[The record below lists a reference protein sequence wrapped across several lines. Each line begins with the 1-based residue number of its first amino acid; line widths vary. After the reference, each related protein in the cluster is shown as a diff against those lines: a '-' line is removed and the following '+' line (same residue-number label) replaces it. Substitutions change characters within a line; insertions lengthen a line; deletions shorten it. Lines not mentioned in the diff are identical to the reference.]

1 LDRHEKDWHADLA
14 QTWRRLVTAESASV
28 DRRRG
33 LRLAADCFYRGSI
46 AREIDAWSRAN
57 NGLIRFHDLAT
68 HTSRIEEPVRTDY
81 RGYTVCKCG
90 PWTQGPYLLQA
101 LKLLEGLDLA
111 HLGFQEPATIHLIV
125 ESMKLALADRDVY
138 YGDPLFVEVPLPELL
153 SAGYADIRRKL
164 IDPDRASLVQR
175 PGHQRGGKA
184 LLDEP
189 EARLGLRGPTK
200 DTTTC
205 VVADRWGNVVAA
217 TPSGWSG
224 VQAGRTGVWL
234 GSRLI
239 SFNTWPGHPN
249 CIEPGKRPRITL
261 TPSLVLK
268 NNQPVM
274 AISVAGGDTQDQATL
289 QMICNHLDFGRPAD
303 VLVTTPRYTTL
314 HFTGSFNQTPP
325 ALGEMMISP
334 ELGTNVI
341 TGLKTLGHVIQL
353 QTPPSWQTVICID
366 PKTGLMHGAGDSTA
380 GRHAGGF

>member
-1 LDRHEKDWHADLA
+1 
-14 QTWRRLVTAESASV
+14 
-28 DRRRG
+28 
-33 LRLAADCFYRGSI
+33 
-46 AREIDAWSRAN
+46 
-57 NGLIRFHDLAT
+57 
-68 HTSRIEEPVRTDY
+68 
-81 RGYTVCKCG
+81 
-90 PWTQGPYLLQA
+90 LLQA
-101 LKLLEGLDLA
+101 LKLLEGFDLA
-111 HLGFQEPATIHLIV
+111 RLGFQEPATIHLIV

-138 YGDPLFVEVPLPELL
+138 YGDPLFVKVPLPELL
-153 SAGYADIRRKL
+153 SAGYTEMRRTL
-164 IDPDRASLVQR
+164 IDQQSASLVQR
-175 PGHQRGGKA
+175 PGDPRVPKA
-184 LLDEP
+184 LLDEQ
-189 EARLGLRGPTK
+189 ETRHGVRGPAK

-224 VQAGRTGVWL
+224 VQAGHTGVWL

-268 NNQPVM
+268 SGQPVM

-353 QTPPSWQTVICID
+353 QTPPSWRTVICID